1 MNNNKLFSIGL
12 KDSYHTLGDQ
22 VIVDRLAQLQLPARA
37 EALRNDLHT
46 LDVQVR
52 QLQEALDSL
61 SRLQQRL
68 AIMNGKSFYSIDSLS
83 SSIDRVSCMACSS
96 TNTRSSLVGH
106 FVSH

>member
-83 SSIDRVSCMACSS
+83 SSVDRVSCMACSS
-96 TNTRSSLVGH
+96 ANTRSSLVGH